1 MTVPVKQEIGA
12 KGTPPP
18 QADPPPKPERDS
30 ERARALAELSNSL
43 SEAIGDSD
51 GVLQRIVRLISDFLG
66 DTAVIR
72 LLEETG
78 TTMTVAAVCDSD
90 VAVQARVEEIL
101 EISPTA
107 LNHTDPYALA
117 IREARSVALAG
128 ATLADA
134 MRQHSGPAW
143 QGMDELD
150 VRVMLICPLR
160 ARGQVI
166 GTLGLW
172 RRGERPPHSS
182 RDQAFAQELADRAA
196 LAIDNARLVD
206 SLRTEVEERKRTEA
220 DMQLSSELL
229 HRAEEKRRILMGN
242 LVAAEEEQRR
252 RIAVDVHDD
261 SIQAM
266 AAVSLRLQVL
276 RRSAPTREF
285 ADKITEIEQAVVMA
299 VGRLRRLLFQLDSAA
314 LHQMG
319 LARALS
325 RYVDELFPETQP
337 RTTFRTNLE
346 VEPPMLMRTV
356 LYRIAQEALNNVRKH
371 ARPKQVTVVVGPLD
385 DGVLVTVQDDG
396 LGFDVEGVSKRALP
410 GHLGLQSMRERASIA
425 DGWLTIDSKPG
436 AGATVRFWLPTPKDL
451 EGD

>member
-1 MTVPVKQEIGA
+1 MTVPVKEAGA
-12 KGTPPP
+12 HGTHP
-18 QADPPPKPERDS
+18 QADPHPRPQRDG

-43 SEAIGDSD
+43 SEAIGDSE

-78 TTMTVAAVCDSD
+78 NTMTVAAVCDSD
-90 VAVQARVEEIL
+90 VSVQARVETIL
-101 EISPTA
+101 GLSPTA
-107 LNHTDPYALA
+107 LHHADPYALA

-128 ATLADA
+128 STLADS
-134 MRQHSGPAW
+134 MRQHSGRAW
-143 QGMDELD
+143 KAMNALD

-160 ARGQVI
+160 ALGQVI

-172 RRGERPPHSS
+172 RRGERLPHSA

-206 SLRTEVEERKRTEA
+206 SLRAEVDERKRAQA

-229 HRAEEKRRILMGN
+229 HRAEEKRRVLMTN

-266 AAVSLRLQVL
+266 AAVSLRLQVM
-276 RRSAPTREF
+276 RRSAPTREL
-285 ADKITEIEQAVVMA
+285 ADKIQEIEQAVVMA

-314 LHQMG
+314 LHEMG
-319 LARALS
+319 LAHALS
-325 RYVDELFPETQP
+325 RYADELFPEAPP
-337 RTTFRTNLE
+337 RVSFRTNLE
-346 VEPPMLMRTV
+346 VEPPTLMRTV
-356 LYRIAQEALNNVRKH
+356 LYRIAQEALNNIRKH
-371 ARPKQVTVVVGPLD
+371 ARATQVTVFVGPLD

-396 LGFDVEGVSKRALP
+396 MGFDVDGVSTHALP
-410 GHLGLQSMRERASIA
+410 GHLGLQSMRERATLA
-425 DGWLTIDSKPG
+425 DGWLTIDSKVGSG
-436 AGATVRFWLPTPKDL
+436 AAVRFWLPTPKDL